1 MRKLDKRQKQKRLH
15 QPKTHLSKR
24 VSQKELDE
32 LVDRH
37 YGLLVD
43 LAIKF
48 HPRSKHD
55 LEDYIQI
62 GSIGMVKGIRTFDA
76 NRGKMKT
83 YLGACIKNE
92 ILSYLRSQKPVNKLV
107 LDNEYRSVYVED
119 EHIWEL
125 LPDSMSLQDKEII
138 CLKLDGSTRK
148 EIAEHIGKTEN
159 QVRYI
164 IQKFLTKIR
173 EANE

>member
-1 MRKLDKRQKQKRLH
+1 
-15 QPKTHLSKR
+15 
-24 VSQKELDE
+24 
-32 LVDRH
+32 
-37 YGLLVD
+37 
-43 LAIKF
+43 
-48 HPRSKHD
+48 
-55 LEDYIQI
+55 
-62 GSIGMVKGIRTFDA
+62 MVKGIRTFDA